1 MPVKP
6 DVNAKAGVYP
16 HHRDSIA
23 AVLSIV
29 PGLGHVYKGH
39 YVLGLG
45 ILFVGT
51 PLFLFGSGLLALATF
66 GLGLFLP
73 LAAWVVVA
81 LHAYLESDI
90 RKHHFFP

>member
-1 MPVKP
+1 MKP
-6 DVNAKAGVYP
+6 GTQTQAVPYP
-16 HHRDSIA
+16 HYRDVLA
-23 AVLSIV
+23 AFLSIV

-39 YVLGLG
+39 YLLGFG

-73 LAAWVVVA
+73 PAAWVVVA
-81 LHAYLESDI
+81 MHAYLEPDV
-90 RKHHFFP
+90 RRHHFFH